1 MPYAGGS
8 VVLVANTESANQLAG
23 NIEEFITRPSWVRLA
38 AVTSAAPATCKFFIG
53 RTVLINGQTINNVGT
68 SISLKD
74 HIVTEHLGVRGRIV
88 LSFTS
93 TGTPTVLWRLDIVP
107 LRG

>member
-23 NIEEFITRPSWVRLA
+23 NIEEFITRPSWARLA
-38 AVTSAAPATCKFFIG
+38 AGTSVTPALCKLFVG
-53 RTVLINGQTINNVGT
+53 RTGLINSQAVNNVGT
-68 SISLKD
+68 TISLKD
-74 HIVTEHLGVRGRIV
+74 HIVTEHLGLRGRIF

-107 LRG
+107 MA